1 MLHEDCWCTLD
12 MFGVSSAAS
21 QLAPFVVECVQ
32 GPIVTNIRALLTPH
46 PMKELR
52 VKVRA
57 PLCFP
62 AILRWSPDIIA
73 S

>member
-1 MLHEDCWCTLD
+1 MHEDNWSTLD
-12 MFGVSSAAS
+12 MFHVNSAAS
-21 QLAPFVVECVQ
+21 HLAPFVVVCVQ

-57 PLCFP
+57 PFCFP
-62 AILRWSPDIIA
+62 AILWWNPDIIA